1 MNKKDII
8 YKSIILIITIIGLIW
23 FIFGEIVISIPFVKY
38 NDTPLYKVF
47 INHEQINVGYNSS
60 KIIPI
65 IPSFLSVSINDN
77 GIYKNVDESS
87 NNYIGIKLSQP
98 IYLDIESY
106 ICYEDVV
113 GGKRGKCDS
122 ESKEIIK
129 RENTKYK
136 IKIIRD
142 DNNQNVLYE
151 GDYVRELTN
160 YLKYN
165 DNYIIYIYETDD
177 DVNVELKILLDRMGC
192 EIGGAE

>member
-8 YKSIILIITIIGLIW
+8 YKSIILIIAILGLIW

-60 KIIPI
+60 RIIPI

-87 NNYIGIKLSQP
+87 NNYIDIQLSQP

-113 GGKRGKCDS
+113 GGKREKCDS

-177 DVNVELKILLDRMGC
+177 DVNVELKILLD
-192 EIGGAE
+192 IKN